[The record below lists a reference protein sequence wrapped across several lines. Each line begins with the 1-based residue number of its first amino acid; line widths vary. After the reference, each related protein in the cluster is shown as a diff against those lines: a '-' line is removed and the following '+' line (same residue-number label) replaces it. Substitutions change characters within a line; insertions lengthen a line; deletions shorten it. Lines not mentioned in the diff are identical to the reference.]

1 MITHTI
7 ESYWIP
13 SQKMTKSKLQILKIR
28 QNCLI
33 RCANMKWIRWVL
45 LKIQSGHDSVHRR
58 TDGQGDTSI
67 PPYQLRWSGGYND
80 MIQVVVNTFWE
91 FREIYAK
98 SHLPFYKVV
107 VVMIVI
113 VSCKHCDLFYMIS
126 HTVPPLSNTNAND
139 IAYFS
144 NGIANKGAHLN
155 NVSEQ
160 ISVAMQN
167 TSSRYSRTS
176 L

>member
-1 MITHTI
+1 MCFQCARHYSSYSFLWQYHCQDACDWPRGFSLHTTFMDI
-7 ESYWIP
+7 YD
-13 SQKMTKSKLQILKIR
+13 K
-28 QNCLI
+28 
-33 RCANMKWIRWVL
+33 
-45 LKIQSGHDSVHRR
+45 VH
-58 TDGQGDTSI
+58 G
-67 PPYQLRWSGGYND
+67 ND
-80 MIQVVVNTFWE
+80 MIQVVLNTFWE

-113 VSCKHCDLFYMIS
+113 VSCKHCDLFYMMS

-167 TSSRYSRTS
+167 TSSRCVVLTS
-176 L
+176 YYWTLPSISCSCLQQIKIWYL